1 MQDSDSL
8 WQAAPPARQA
18 LHHMLSRNNATLT
31 MAWTVVRD
39 APLANAHAGPTCAG
53 SRAVH
58 LADDTRQQMADML
71 KAMILHLL
79 SFFELLAK
87 SDLNTACA
95 VSIGGRERKCGC

>member
-1 MQDSDSL
+1 
-8 WQAAPPARQA
+8 
-18 LHHMLSRNNATLT
+18 

-87 SDLNTACA
+87 SDLNTARA